1 MWQQGS
7 VIRSWLLE
15 LSGRAFHRD
24 PALDGIRGYVEDTGE
39 GRWTVMTAIEED
51 VPALAITHAL
61 MTRFRSR
68 QDDSFGAKVL
78 AALRHEFGGHGIKTA
93 GTDVAEK
100 H

>member
-1 MWQQGS
+1 MRFPRYKDTLKKAKS
-7 VIRSWLLE
+7 RPAE
-15 LSGRAFHRD
+15 L
-24 PALDGIRGYVEDTGE
+24 
-39 GRWTVMTAIEED
+39 MTAIEED